1 MKPESLNLR
10 AEEET
15 RARDMKTVT
24 LNEQEAGLVLSA
36 IDAAVRAG
44 GTRAAVVLVPVA
56 LRIEEQLALPSV
68 QCSVGAEAPQ
78 GAEEKRED

>member
-1 MKPESLNLR
+1 MKKVN
-10 AEEET
+10 
-15 RARDMKTVT
+15 

-56 LRIEEQLALPSV
+56 LEIERQL
-68 QCSVGAEAPQ
+68 QEERQAE
-78 GAEEKRED
+78 G